1 METFVFKKQAPP
13 CVVNISFVILI
24 RAKEKINSVYCS
36 PLL

>member
-1 METFVFKKQAPP
+1 METFVFNKQAPP

-24 RAKEKINSVYCS
+24 RAEEKINSVYCS